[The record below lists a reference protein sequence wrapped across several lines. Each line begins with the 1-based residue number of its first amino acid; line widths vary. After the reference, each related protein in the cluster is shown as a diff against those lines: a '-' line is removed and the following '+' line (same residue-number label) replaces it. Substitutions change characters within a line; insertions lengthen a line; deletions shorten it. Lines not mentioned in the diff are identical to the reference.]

1 MASIKFSV
9 LTNSSNSSI
18 YVRLSVNR
26 NINYR
31 ILTGLSIDSKLW
43 SKKTGFPTKNN
54 SAVNKNLTTDLQK
67 LETFVLER
75 LNKANKSGNEINK
88 DWLKHTIDI
97 HFNRATENNE
107 SDLIVDVIKDI
118 IDNAETRKNS
128 KGDIGL
134 SKSRIN
140 GYISLKN
147 IITEYQIYQKGKS
160 YKIKDVNVKFGNQL
174 LTYLTKIRNYQSS
187 TSLKKLADL
196 KTVCNEAYK
205 NGIEVDMQ
213 FKSINSAKGNNE
225 TIIYLS
231 PQELE
236 RIEQAD
242 ITNEALLNARKWL
255 LLGCNLGQ
263 RGGDLL
269 NLTDNNFVTRNGYQ
283 VIELKQEKTNKN
295 ITIPVLEKTKQIL
308 ETGLPYKISQQKFNE
323 YLKVICRQADIN
335 EKIEASKIQIVEIEK
350 GIKENRKIKGKYPK
364 FELISSHVCRRS
376 FATNLY
382 GTLPTP
388 LIMQITGHTTEK
400 MLLNYIGKSS
410 MDYAQQIADFYALQS
425 IKEKKEPQ
433 LTIVKKAK

>member
-107 SDLIVDVIKDI
+107 SDLITDRIEDI
-118 IDNAETRKNS
+118 IKKADKRKNS

-140 GYISLKN
+140 AYKSLKN
-147 IITEYQIYQKGKS
+147 IISEYQKHKKGKV
-160 YKIKDVNVKFGNQL
+160 YKIKEIDIKFGDDFLEYL
-174 LTYLTKIRNYQSS
+174 LDIKKYQNSYA
-187 TSLKKLADL
+187 LKKLADL
-196 KTVCNEAYK
+196 KTVCNDAFKY
-205 NGIEVDMQ
+205 GIEVNMQ
-213 FKSINSAKGNNE
+213 YKSINSTKKKNDF
-225 TIIYLS
+225 IIYLS

-255 LLGCNLGQ
+255 LLGVNLGQ

-283 VIELKQEKTNKN
+283 VIELKQAKTNKN

-308 ETGLPYKISQQKFNE
+308 ETGLPYSISIQRFNE
-323 YLKVICRQADIN
+323 YIKQVCKIAEIN
-335 EKIEASKIQIVEIEK
+335 EIIETTKIQVIEQGK
-350 GIKENRKIKGKYPK
+350 GNKQRRKIKGKYPK

>member
-43 SKKTGFPTKNN
+43 SKKTGFPKNTT
-54 SAVNKNLTTDLQK
+54 SSNKNLTTDLQK

-75 LNKANKSGNEINK
+75 LNNANKSGNEINK

-107 SDLIVDVIKDI
+107 SDLITDRIEDI
-118 IDNAETRKNS
+118 IKKADKRKNS

-140 GYISLKN
+140 AYKSLKN
-147 IITEYQIYQKGKS
+147 IISEYQKHKKGKV
-160 YKIKDVNVKFGNQL
+160 YKIKEIDIKFGDDFLEYL
-174 LTYLTKIRNYQSS
+174 LDIKKYQNSYA
-187 TSLKKLADL
+187 LKKLADL
-196 KTVCNEAYK
+196 KTVCNDAFKY
-205 NGIEVDMQ
+205 GIEVNMQ
-213 FKSINSAKGNNE
+213 YKSINSTKKKNDF
-225 TIIYLS
+225 IIYLS

-255 LLGCNLGQ
+255 LLGVNLGQ

-269 NLTDNNFVTRNGYQ
+269 NLTDDNFVTRNGYQ

>member
-1 MASIKFSV
+1 MARIKFLLQSKSDNSAVYLRLSLNKTKSIKRKTG
-9 LTNSSNSSI
+9 LYINSKEWSKTGLPKNTTSLNKN
-18 YVRLSVNR
+18 LSTD
-26 NINYR
+26 
-31 ILTGLSIDSKLW
+31 LTGLSNYVII
-43 SKKTGFPTKNN
+43 
-54 SAVNKNLTTDLQK
+54 Q
-67 LETFVLER
+67 
-75 LNKANKSGNEINK
+75 LNEANKSGNEINGE
-88 DWLKHTIDI
+88 WLNHTIEVY
-97 HFNRATENNE
+97 FNRATENNE
-107 SDLIVDVIKDI
+107 SDLITDRIEDI
-118 IDNAETRKNS
+118 IKKADKRKNS

-140 GYISLKN
+140 AYKSLKN
-147 IITEYQIYQKGKS
+147 IISEYQKHKKGKV
-160 YKIKDVNVKFGNQL
+160 YKIKEIDIKFGDDFLEYL
-174 LTYLTKIRNYQSS
+174 LDIKKYQNSYA
-187 TSLKKLADL
+187 LKKLADL
-196 KTVCNEAYK
+196 KTVCNDAFKY
-205 NGIEVDMQ
+205 GIEVNMQ
-213 FKSINSAKGNNE
+213 YKSINSTKKKNDF
-225 TIIYLS
+225 IIYLS

-236 RIEQAD
+236 RIEKAN

-269 NLTDNNFVTRNGYQ
+269 NLTDDNFVTRNGYQ
-283 VIELKQEKTNKN
+283 IIELKQEKTNKN